1 MPKFKWT
8 DKRELFCVKYIAC
21 DLNATKAAIE
31 AGYAAGSA
39 CKEACRLM
47 GFPAIQDRIA
57 ELKAERVE
65 RAKIDAD
72 YVLHRLVDI
81 DQMDCADILNDE
93 GGIKPIQKW
102 PKVWRTYISGF
113 EITELIEGRGDE
125 REMVGILKK
134 IKWPDKLKNLELLG
148 KHIGVQA
155 FKEKLDVEVG
165 AKKSLQELLREA
177 AQDE

>member
-47 GFPAIQDRIA
+47 GFPEIQDRIA

-65 RAKIDAD
+65 RTKIDAD
-72 YVLHRLVDI
+72 YVLRQAVKLHERCMQEVTPKTDRKGEQLE
-81 DQMDCADILNDE
+81 DE
-93 GGIKPIQKW
+93 EGNAIFEFDS
-102 PKVWRTYISGF
+102 SGAA
-113 EITELIEGRGDE
+113 RS
-125 REMVGILKK
+125 
-134 IKWPDKLKNLELLG
+134 LELVG

-155 FKEKLDVEVG
+155 FKEKVEHSGVITH
-165 AKKSLQELLREA
+165 EEA
-177 AQDE
+177 LEQLA